1 MIIKQFHIGPWGHY
15 VNDDPYVKAMHRNR
29 CVEYKDPTQPAFF
42 LSSTAIDY
50 ILNTHTGP
58 AVIIMNSNPLK
69 MENRLD
75 EIKKRKNIY
84 FISSSA
90 IMSNYLDKLG
100 LSYIEFPW
108 ELEARDNWE
117 AVTKGPC
124 IYVYGEG
131 PSHNMYGWPTIKR
144 IVNDHFPHIK
154 IITASHKLSGYLG
167 PRWNYYTN
175 EELEKIYPKCFISLR
190 LTRFDGLSGTVQDL
204 GCKGIK
210 TIWNGGSPSG
220 LNYETDQ
227 DIINHIRNE
236 EKTIGQ
242 KNTKLSKEVIK
253 FLDMD
258 RQEYDYIFDLSTYTL
273 NDTNVDILKAPKL
286 FKKSKV
292 PATFF
297 RDLIDNMHSL
307 NAPSSWK
314 DNNGVP
320 RWGVVNN

>member
-15 VNDDPYVKAMHRNR
+15 VDDDPYVKVMHRNR

-42 LSSTAIDY
+42 LSCAATDY
-50 ILNTHTGP
+50 ILDTHTGP
-58 AVIIMNSNPLK
+58 AVIIMNSNPIKL
-69 MENRLD
+69 ENRLD

-84 FISSSA
+84 FISSSG
-90 IMSNYLDKLG
+90 IMSNYLDQLG
-100 LSYIEFPW
+100 LSYVEFPW

-117 AVTKGPC
+117 AITKGPC

-131 PSHNMYGWPTIKR
+131 PMQNMYGWPTIKR
-144 IVNDHFPHIK
+144 IVNDNFPHIK
-154 IITASHKLSGYLG
+154 IITASHKKSGYLG
-167 PRWNYYTN
+167 PRWDYYTN
-175 EELEKIYPKCFISLR
+175 EELEEIYPKCFIGLR

-258 RQEYDYIFDLSTYTL
+258 RQEYDYIFDLSTYAL
-273 NDTNVDILKAPKL
+273 NDTNVDNLKAPKL
-286 FKKSKV
+286 FKKNTV

-297 RDLIDNMHSL
+297 QDLINNMRSL

-320 RWGVVNN
+320 RWG

>member
-58 AVIIMNSNPLK
+58 AVIIMNSNPIKL
-69 MENRLD
+69 ENRLD

-108 ELEARDNWE
+108 EL
-117 AVTKGPC
+117 
-124 IYVYGEG
+124 
-131 PSHNMYGWPTIKR
+131 
-144 IVNDHFPHIK
+144 
-154 IITASHKLSGYLG
+154 
-167 PRWNYYTN
+167 